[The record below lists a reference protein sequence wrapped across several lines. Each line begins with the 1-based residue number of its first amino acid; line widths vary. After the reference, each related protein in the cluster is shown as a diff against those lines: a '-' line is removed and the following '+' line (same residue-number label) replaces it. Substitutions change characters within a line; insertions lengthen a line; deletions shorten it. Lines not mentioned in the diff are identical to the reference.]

1 MDRRSALIA
10 LAGSVPL
17 LRASD
22 SARSTVLVE
31 LFTSEGCSS
40 CPPAD
45 GVLAHLDHQP
55 VSGVDIVVM
64 AEHVDYWNHLGW
76 VDAYSSP
83 LYSARQ
89 QRYATRFK
97 LESVYTPQ
105 MVIDGRTQVL
115 GSDSYKIT
123 SAIEQAALTPRAAV
137 HIERSETP
145 SEEQADAARV
155 YLSVQ
160 SVPASLR
167 GETFDVLLALTES
180 GLASYVTRGE
190 NLGRTLKHTGVV
202 RNLLSVTE
210 LNPRKSRGYTATLSI
225 GIAKTWTRSK
235 MRAVLFLQSRDTQ
248 AIAGVGSCV
257 L

>member
-1 MDRRSALIA
+1 MDRRTALFT
-10 LAGSVPL
+10 LAGSIPA

-22 SARSTVLVE
+22 SSRPVVLVE

-45 GVLAHLDHQP
+45 GLLSHLDRQP
-55 VSGVDIVVM
+55 VSGVDVVVM

-76 VDAYSSP
+76 VDTYSSP
-83 LYSARQ
+83 LFSARQ

-105 MVIDGRTQVL
+105 MVIDGRTQTL
-115 GSDSYKIT
+115 GTDSYKVN
-123 SAIEQAALTPRAAV
+123 SAIEQAAQTPRASV

-145 SEEQADAARV
+145 SEEQSDAARV

-160 SVPASLR
+160 SIPAALK
-167 GETFDVLLALTES
+167 GETFDVLLAVTES
-180 GLASYVTRGE
+180 GLASNVLRGE
-190 NLGRTLKHTGVV
+190 NQGRTLRHTGVV

-225 GIAKTWTRSK
+225 GIAKNWNRSK
-235 MRAVLFLQSRDTQ
+235 MRAVLFVQSRDTQ
-248 AIAGVGSCV
+248 AVAGVGWCA